1 MQVTII
7 NQLLVHDPKERPS
20 ADELLKSSSM
30 PPPLLDDA
38 PKFFQF
44 LDFLLDSARKGCEY
58 EDYHILMRRILD
70 QKTPEARIFKW
81 LDIEAFQKNLLK
93 DSLIVALRFPTI
105 HEIFFKRCQEIGATY
120 CQVYTSNHYNLNI
133 ESLKINNLFFFSL
146 LLYSRKCRSMEITNR
161 SS

>member
-7 NQLLVHDPKERPS
+7 NRLLVHDPKERPS
-20 ADELLKSSSM
+20 ADELLQSSSM

-58 EDYHILMRRILD
+58 QDYHLLMHRILS
-70 QKTPEARIFKW
+70 QTTSEACIFKW

-93 DSLIVALRFPTI
+93 DSLITALRFPSI
-105 HEIFFKRCQEIGATY
+105 HEIFFKRCQETGAKY
-120 CQVYTSNHYNLNI
+120 CQV
-133 ESLKINNLFFFSL
+133 
-146 LLYSRKCRSMEITNR
+146 
-161 SS
+161 